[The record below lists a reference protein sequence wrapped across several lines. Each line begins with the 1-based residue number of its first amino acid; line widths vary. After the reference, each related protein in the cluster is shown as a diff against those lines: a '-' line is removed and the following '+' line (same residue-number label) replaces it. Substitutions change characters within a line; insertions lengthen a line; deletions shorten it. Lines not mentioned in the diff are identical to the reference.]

1 MLWIFWKLSMRS
13 KINLC
18 DLFVHYG
25 RKRKLV
31 QLFSAVS
38 TSVFSE
44 SHDYIV
50 NHKITMYLTV
60 ENTGDM
66 KMKKFESLPGVFTVE
81 ICYLDEESCLFLRR
95 EEFCA
100 LFAHV
105 SRSMLNTG
113 P

>member
-1 MLWIFWKLSMRS
+1 MLWIFWKLSIRS

-31 QLFSAVS
+31 QLFNAVL
-38 TSVFSE
+38 TSVLSE

-81 ICYLDEESCLFLRR
+81 ICYLDKESCLFLRR